1 MAGHDV
7 DRWEAILAKLK
18 VMCARSMH
26 VAVGELGQA
35 FAKASGHEVAFDFGT
50 VGALEAKL
58 AAGETA
64 DVVVLSIPGINKLEK
79 AGAVVHGSRHNVAKT
94 FIALCIREGA
104 RKPDFATIESFRRL
118 VEGARAIA
126 TSDPAV
132 GGSAGVH
139 LAKAFELAGWAA
151 MMKGKAMPQQTG
163 AEVAKRVVEGKA
175 EFGLTLSGEVASV
188 AGAVIAGPLPQ
199 PFGQDTIY
207 CAAVMASSA
216 TKDAAAAFIAA
227 LTHPDTVS
235 TWRTAGFEPPRP

>member
-1 MAGHDV
+1 M
-7 DRWEAILAKLK
+7 AKLK

-35 FAKASGHEVAFDFGT
+35 FARASGHEVAFDFGT

-64 DVVVLSIPGINKLEK
+64 DVVVLSIPAVNKLDK
-79 AGAVVHGSRHNVAKT
+79 AGAIVPGSRHNVAKT
-94 FIALCIREGA
+94 FIALCIRKGA
-104 RKPDFATIESFRRL
+104 RKPDFATVESFRRL

-139 LAKAFELAGWAA
+139 LAKAFDLAGWAA

-175 EFGLTLSGEVASV
+175 DFGLTLSGEVASV
-188 AGAVIAGPLPQ
+188 PGAVIAGPLPQ

-207 CAAVMASSA
+207 CAAVMAASA
-216 TKDAAAAFIAA
+216 AKDAAAAFIAA
-227 LTHPDTVS
+227 LTQPDTVA
-235 TWRTAGFEPPRP
+235 TWRKAGFEPPRS